1 MTTKP
6 AKSIVPITVIALFA
20 VFGIS
25 VATGF
30 IMNAGFSAFSSK
42 VTPTGTPT
50 GFGSLSTPDD
60 PSAAVGNRST
70 DGCRITSANQ
80 LKLRVPATNS
90 TPTGAARKLFL
101 GATALMSTT
110 DEASD
115 QGPFSNTASPG
126 THSSNSNGLNYS
138 IVNTLGTYWTASS
151 NSVQCPQPTGSYS
164 AELPTPTWRWRL
176 DGDTTGD
183 TKNAD
188 NSYPAFGGT
197 VIYQN
202 SLPSAC
208 TNPCTAVG
216 STTLSQPPARYGA
229 TGTDSY
235 SATLG
240 STSASPNQLTATYNN
255 STTGA
260 GYKYSNFAGISN
272 LTLPANSNLV
282 YDVKNITN
290 NPEIAIDLGTTTN
303 NNLHSTAISDQNNL
317 AATPSTNI
325 DEYASSVW
333 YTRMITLDS
342 WAGQTVNRYS
352 IGSEK
357 DNVVSDAQATF
368 RNIRIEDSNG
378 VVLRWIYQKDFVLSN
393 HSSSPNASATYEET
407 VNAGT
412 STPGHIKT
420 TGTNSAINGNSTWTA
435 AAYINP
441 EAALRSSALSTNHF
455 IISAIDEDSA
465 QKGWYV
471 YLDSTGHV
479 VAGMS
484 AGGLAT
490 WYCTTDLSIAEVV
503 GLTRP
508 YDSTSWLHVAAVYN
522 NSSSSAIYINGYV
535 VPCTAS
541 GSYDNVASQQNL
553 GNSGTITL
561 GQSAGTVPFS
571 FYGSIDDTYVNTSA
585 LTASSVAAL
594 VCPAPSLSTAVLV
607 RDNCMGVTTTPLGSD
622 SLNFLAVQGSGA
634 AWPNIPSPAFSANS
648 GVREAQ
654 LSRNNL
660 IDSGF
665 NSVGNDSSSPARR
678 SLVSTEQ
685 GTNASSLGSSSFS
698 LALWVRGLS
707 PTYINS
713 NPPTFLKS
721 RSWTLA
727 ASSDGTNDTNDK
739 LKLVIAG
746 AEGSETY
753 ITTSS
758 VPLYAASDLSDAAGY
773 SNRAHMIAATY
784 NDSDNTVCFYFD
796 GALVEACKPDASL
809 TRLPSYYQT
818 FLSVASDALGATYTM
833 TLDDIF
839 GYSAVLSKNSIER
852 LWLSAVPEGNILP

>member
-1 MTTKP
+1 MYKKLLKTPGKHILVPVRSYTDLLGLIIITLSDYIYTTIMTTKP

-126 THSSNSNGLNYS
+126 THS
-138 IVNTLGTYWTASS
+138 
-151 NSVQCPQPTGSYS
+151 
-164 AELPTPTWRWRL
+164 
-176 DGDTTGD
+176 
-183 TKNAD
+183 
-188 NSYPAFGGT
+188 
-197 VIYQN
+197 
-202 SLPSAC
+202 
-208 TNPCTAVG
+208 
-216 STTLSQPPARYGA
+216 
-229 TGTDSY
+229 
-235 SATLG
+235 
-240 STSASPNQLTATYNN
+240 
-255 STTGA
+255 
-260 GYKYSNFAGISN
+260 
-272 LTLPANSNLV
+272 
-282 YDVKNITN
+282 
-290 NPEIAIDLGTTTN
+290 
-303 NNLHSTAISDQNNL
+303 
-317 AATPSTNI
+317 
-325 DEYASSVW
+325 
-333 YTRMITLDS
+333 
-342 WAGQTVNRYS
+342 
-352 IGSEK
+352 
-357 DNVVSDAQATF
+357 
-368 RNIRIEDSNG
+368 
-378 VVLRWIYQKDFVLSN
+378 
-393 HSSSPNASATYEET
+393 
-407 VNAGT
+407 
-412 STPGHIKT
+412 TPGHIKT

-490 WYCTTDLSIAEVV
+490 WSCTTDLSIAEVV

-746 AEGSETY
+746 AEGAETY